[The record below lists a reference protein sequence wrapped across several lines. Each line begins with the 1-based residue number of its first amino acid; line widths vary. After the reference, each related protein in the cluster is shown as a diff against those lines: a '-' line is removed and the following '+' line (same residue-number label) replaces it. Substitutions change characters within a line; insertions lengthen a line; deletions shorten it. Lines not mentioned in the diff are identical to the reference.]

1 MNDHC
6 YSPGE
11 RAILRKLDAL
21 TREIRKMDAAGE
33 AVKQELE
40 ALDEDVAADN
50 AVVVQAAEAIQA
62 SGEKFTELKGLL
74 EKQATGALSDE
85 EAQTLSTL
93 AGEVDASLKTA
104 DTELAA
110 HVKTLGEDTAA
121 A

>member
-1 MNDHC
+1 
-6 YSPGE
+6 
-11 RAILRKLDAL
+11 
-21 TREIRKMDAAGE
+21 MDAAGE

-40 ALDEDVAADN
+40 GLDADVKDDN
-50 AVVVQAAEAIQA
+50 AIVVQAAEAVQE

-74 EKQATGALSDE
+74 EKQAQGALTDE
-85 EAQTLSTL
+85 EATQLSTL
-93 AGEVDASLKTA
+93 AGEVDTSLKTA